1 MWNRIAYGAAALQL
15 VAACSNAA
23 DGGRA
28 SVESAELAVQES
40 ALTAQLDG
48 LIADAADRNS
58 RFDIG
63 QGLDN
68 AAEQLKLQLNAE
80 LPCAAVTRQGS
91 ELNIFYAAQPLDGA
105 AGSDCSWR
113 GRALAGQHS
122 VRVMRN
128 ADNEVGVHH
137 EFTDFRDDKLSLSG
151 SADVTWSRIS
161 KSRRVV
167 HTVTFAALSG
177 ASAGVTG
184 ESTGDSTQITLAD
197 GVRINGLRE
206 WHSSRGL
213 YSLDMQAIEQR
224 FTDSVPELGA
234 YALTLPSD
242 DALILAFGR
251 IDTDNILVTVQGAQ
265 RDLSFVVRPDGS
277 LEPSAH

>member
-15 VAACSNAA
+15 VSACSNAA
-23 DGGRA
+23 DRGRA
-28 SVESAELAVQES
+28 SIESAELAVQES
-40 ALTAQLDG
+40 ALTAQLDS

-68 AAEQLKLQLNAE
+68 AAEQLKLQLNQE

-91 ELNIFYAAQPLDGA
+91 ELSIFYDA
-105 AGSDCSWR
+105 AGSGCTWHQ
-113 GRALAGQHS
+113 RALAGQHS
-122 VRVMRN
+122 VRVTRN
-128 ADNEVGVHH
+128 ADDEVGVHH
-137 EFTDFRDDKLSLSG
+137 EFTNFRDGTLSLSG
-151 SADVTWSRIS
+151 SADVAWSRIS
-161 KSRRVV
+161 KSRRVL

-177 ASAGVTG
+177 VNAGVTG
-184 ESTGDSTQITLAD
+184 ESTGDSTQVTLTD

-206 WHSSRGL
+206 WHSSRGF

-224 FTDSVPELGA
+224 FTDSVPQLGA
-234 YALTLPSD
+234 YELTLPSD

-265 RDLSFVVRPDGS
+265 RELSFVVRPDGS
-277 LEPSAH
+277 VEHSAH

>member
-1 MWNRIAYGAAALQL
+1 MWNRIAYCAAALQL
-15 VAACSNAA
+15 AAACTNAA
-23 DGGRA
+23 ERGGA
-28 SVESAELAVQES
+28 SVESAELAVQEA
-40 ALTAQLDG
+40 ALTAQLDS
-48 LIADAADRNS
+48 LIAEAAERNS

-68 AAEQLKLQLNAE
+68 AAEQLKLQLNHE

-91 ELNIFYAAQPLDGA
+91 VLSVFYDA
-105 AGSDCSWR
+105 AGSGGCSWH

-137 EFTDFRDDKLSLSG
+137 EFTDFRDGKLSLSG
-151 SADVTWSRIS
+151 SADVTWSRLS
-161 KSRRVV
+161 KSRRVL
-167 HTVTFAALSG
+167 HSVTFAALSG

-184 ESTGDSTQITLAD
+184 ESTGDSTQLTLSD

-206 WHSSRGL
+206 WQSSRGF

-224 FTDSVPELGA
+224 FSDSVPELGA
-234 YALTLPSD
+234 YELTLPTA
-242 DALILAFGR
+242 DALTLAFGR
-251 IDTDNILVTVQGAQ
+251 IDTDNIRVTVQGAQ
-265 RDLSFVVRPDGS
+265 RELSFVVLPDGS
-277 LEPSAH
+277 IEHSVL